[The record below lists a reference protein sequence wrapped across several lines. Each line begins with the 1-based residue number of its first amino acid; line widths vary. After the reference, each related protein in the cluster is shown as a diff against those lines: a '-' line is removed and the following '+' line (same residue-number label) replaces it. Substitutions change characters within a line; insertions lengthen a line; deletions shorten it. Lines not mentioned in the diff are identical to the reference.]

1 MFSCFDNNWHKNQK
15 KLNICEFTKI
25 SHNQLDF
32 LTSFSDIIY
41 ITKIVI
47 PTYTMGIF
55 KIPKALCDTINL
67 TLEKYRWGQTK
78 DEKKIH

>member
-1 MFSCFDNNWHKNQK
+1 MFSHFDNNWHKSHT
-15 KLNICEFTKI
+15 KLNICEIIEI
-25 SHNQLDF
+25 SYNHLNF
-32 LTSFSDIIY
+32 LTSFSDTIY

-55 KIPKALCDTINL
+55 KIPKALCDTINS
-67 TLEKYRWGQTK
+67 TLEKYRWDQTK